1 MFKKITT
8 TVMSVSAIF
17 AMTNTSLSAEETFK
31 VLTPQMFGIHGNT
44 KNRSVQD
51 YDVST
56 HLGLPEGSVL
66 VTFSSVDT
74 LVKNGE
80 IIFALEGSSDMYA
93 NWTVKTAMDAKLQ
106 LKHGKSLGKRGTDS
120 IIASDGKEY
129 TFDSNLDNGLRHNH
143 QYNTNRYVV
152 KNKTKHKIHN
162 HVDFTWTSVEESENF
177 NFQFRT
183 TAPSGHRKGSRYS
196 VGVKTAAPQP
206 LWTITKS
213 TTSVVQNA
221 GDTLNYAFS
230 LTNTGNTNIN
240 NISLED
246 AKCATDI
253 SYLSGDTNNNQLLD
267 PSETYEY
274 TCTSIPVTQAEVDSG
289 KTISSV
295 NAHGSSN
302 LGTLQ
307 DVEANLEVPI
317 TTNSSIALIKKG
329 LQMSVPGLDV
339 RYTFRVKNTGNT
351 TLTNISIDDPK
362 VNVEGSIDTL
372 LPGEEDN
379 STFSAIYTATSDEF
393 GAGLVENQAVV
404 TGTDSN
410 NISVEDSSDDDS
422 YTENNITK
430 TKLIDL

>member
-162 HVDFTWTSVEESENF
+162 SDDFTWTSVEESENF

-183 TAPSGHRKGSRYS
+183 TAPSGQNKGSRYS
-196 VGVKTAAPQP
+196 VGVKTAAAQP

-240 NISLED
+240 N
-246 AKCATDI
+246 KPRRCKMC
-253 SYLSGDTNNNQLLD
+253 NR
-267 PSETYEY
+267 
-274 TCTSIPVTQAEVDSG
+274 
-289 KTISSV
+289 
-295 NAHGSSN
+295 H
-302 LGTLQ
+302 
-307 DVEANLEVPI
+307 
-317 TTNSSIALIKKG
+317 
-329 LQMSVPGLDV
+329 
-339 RYTFRVKNTGNT
+339 
-351 TLTNISIDDPK
+351 
-362 VNVEGSIDTL
+362 
-372 LPGEEDN
+372 
-379 STFSAIYTATSDEF
+379 
-393 GAGLVENQAVV
+393 
-404 TGTDSN
+404 
-410 NISVEDSSDDDS
+410 
-422 YTENNITK
+422 
-430 TKLIDL
+430 

>member
-8 TVMSVSAIF
+8 TIMSVSAIF

-74 LVKNGE
+74 LVKNGKIE
-80 IIFALEGSSDMYA
+80 FALEGSRDMYA

-106 LKHGKSLGKRGTDS
+106 LIHGGALGKRGTDS

-129 TFDSNLDNGLRHNH
+129 TFNSNLQNGLNHNH
-143 QYNTNRYVV
+143 NYNRYVV
-152 KNKTKHKIHN
+152 KNKTKRKIHN
-162 HVDFTWTSVEESENF
+162 GDFKWTSVEESENF

-196 VGVKTAAPQP
+196 VAVKTAAPQP

-213 TTSVVQNA
+213 TTSVVQKA
-221 GDTLNYAFS
+221 GDTLKYTFS
-230 LTNTGNTNIN
+230 LTNTGNTNIKG
-240 NISLED
+240 ISLED
-246 AKCATDI
+246 AKCATNI

-267 PSETYEY
+267 PSETYKY
-274 TCTSIPVTQAEVDSG
+274 TCTSVPVTQAEVNSG
-289 KTISSV
+289 KTLSSV
-295 NAHGSSN
+295 IAHGNSN

-329 LQMSVPGLDV
+329 ESDIEEYIS
-339 RYTFRVKNTGNT
+339 YTFSVKNTGNT
-351 TLTNISIDDPK
+351 TLTNVRIDDPK

-379 STFSAIYTATSDEF
+379 STFTAEYKITDSENE
-393 GAGLVENQAVV
+393 AGEVVNQASVS
-404 TGTDSN
+404 GLNPDN
-410 NISVEDSSDDDS
+410 ENVEDLSDDDS
-422 YTENNITK
+422 YTENDKTITVIK
-430 TKLIDL
+430 GS